1 MSWLWDAFQQ
11 RQITDVTSRL
21 DNARFDARLTA
32 RAVVDLEEKVDRL
45 SLICH
50 ALFEELQRT
59 SGFTEAQLKQRMVE
73 IDLRDGK
80 RDGKLDPGAQRK
92 CPDCAQ
98 PILKKRS
105 HCFLCGAA
113 LGGLG

>member
-11 RQITDVTSRL
+11 KQITDVTDRL
-21 DNARFDARLTA
+21 DNARFDARLAA
-32 RAVVDLEEKVDRL
+32 RAIADLEEKVDRL

-59 SGFTEAQLKQRMVE
+59 SGLSEAQLKQRMIE
-73 IDLRDGK
+73 IDMRDGK
-80 RDGKLDPGAQRK
+80 RDGKLDASTGKK
-92 CPDCAQ
+92 CPDCGQA
-98 PILKKRS
+98 ILKKRS

-113 LGGLG
+113 LNGLG